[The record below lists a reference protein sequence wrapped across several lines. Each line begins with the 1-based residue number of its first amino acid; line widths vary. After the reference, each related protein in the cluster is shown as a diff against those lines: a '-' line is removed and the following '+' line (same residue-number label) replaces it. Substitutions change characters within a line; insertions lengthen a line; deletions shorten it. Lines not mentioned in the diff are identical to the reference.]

1 VLESLLTARFA
12 LVGWAFL
19 VAALGQEQA
28 LVCLLYATLRQIQE
42 NQSQPRPVVVVV
54 VVVQTLVGLI
64 HAWAETGFQL
74 LLTVVC
80 SLEACEHRPLALAD
94 HPVVWPLP
102 NPVIQAAESKIVCG
116 RRWVAPVRVSWVA
129 AFQLIGTLLGCPW
142 YDVAEQ
148 ALPQG
153 H

>member
-1 VLESLLTARFA
+1 VLKSLLTARFP

-19 VAALGQEQA
+19 VAALVLEQA
-28 LVCLLYATLRQIQE
+28 LVCLLYATLRQFQE

-54 VVVQTLVGLI
+54 VEQTLVGLI

-74 LLTVVC
+74 SLTAVC
-80 SLEACEHRPLALAD
+80 SLEACEHCPLALAD

-129 AFQLIGTLLGCPW
+129 AFQLIGTLLGFPW

>member
-19 VAALGQEQA
+19 VAALGLEQA
-28 LVCLLYATLRQIQE
+28 LVCLLYATLRQFQE
-42 NQSQPRPVVVVV
+42 NQSQPRLVVVV
-54 VVVQTLVGLI
+54 VVVQTSVGLI
-64 HAWAETGFQL
+64 HVWAETGFQL

-80 SLEACEHRPLALAD
+80 SPEACERCPLALAD

-102 NPVIQAAESKIVCG
+102 NSVIQAAESKIVCG

-129 AFQLIGTLLGCPW
+129 AFQLIGTLLGFPW
-142 YDVAEQ
+142 CDVAEQ